1 MERCVPNAGLG
12 MGREVEAEQILKQNF
27 QEKLTL
33 ITYLI
38 FVTFFTQAKFLG
50 NKIYTEKTRKLY
62 AKIHRKL
69 PIFCVITAK
78 YTVNCQFFA
87 LNL

>member
-50 NKIYTEKTRKLY
+50 NKIYTE
-62 AKIHRKL
+62 I
-69 PIFCVITAK
+69 
-78 YTVNCQFFA
+78 YTVNRQFTQ
-87 LNL
+87 

>member
-50 NKIYTEKTRKLY
+50 NKIYTEKSCNTSMVCKV
-62 AKIHRKL
+62 
-69 PIFCVITAK
+69 PT
-78 YTVNCQFFA
+78 
-87 LNL
+87 

>member
-38 FVTFFTQAKFLG
+38 FVTFFYTG
-50 NKIYTEKTRKLY
+50 KIFGE
-62 AKIHRKL
+62 
-69 PIFCVITAK
+69 
-78 YTVNCQFFA
+78 
-87 LNL
+87 